1 MYEMCDITCTI
12 SAQIP
17 GADPQKKTAAKN
29 IQAAWADEW
38 HTPSAA
44 ELKRA
49 AQLAQ
54 EGYLSSVKN
63 LWISQYSDISEI
75 PSDNMAKLSSI
86 VTDRV
91 DIRDMTPESQLGAIL
106 ASVQSKRISL
116 GYMSLSEE
124 NTRALVTAMSR
135 VQRVAL
141 DGGVTLDPEILATYD
156 GQGHCTKLAV
166 FRDTK
171 DKYGPRLREWAGDRG
186 WRVKWDADVLLWMQ
200 RQ

>member
-124 NTRALVTAMSR
+124 NTRALVTAMRTR
-135 VQRVAL
+135 VRSVRL
-141 DGGVTLDPEILATYD
+141 VNVILNPDLLSAYD
-156 GQGHCTKLAV
+156 GQGRCTMLAV
-166 FRDTK
+166 GGDTR
-171 DKYGPRLREWAGDRG
+171 DKYGAKMREWADDRG
-186 WRVKWDADVLLWMQ
+186 WRVTQDNDVGLEMQ